1 MAAPAPEDNKQEGEA
16 YFDSQAS
23 AAVPT
28 KDIEESSQ
36 TGLELFAVAIGG
48 SGLDIVERL
57 NLQKLNFERLVGAY
71 SVGVG
76 QAKKE

>member
-16 YFDSQAS
+16 YFDSQAA

-36 TGLELFAVAIGG
+36 TGLELKITSKITDRNVIQLGIQLPDTINFNKERSTG
-48 SGLDIVERL
+48 SPTP
-57 NLQKLNFERLVGAY
+57 
-71 SVGVG
+71 
-76 QAKKE
+76 